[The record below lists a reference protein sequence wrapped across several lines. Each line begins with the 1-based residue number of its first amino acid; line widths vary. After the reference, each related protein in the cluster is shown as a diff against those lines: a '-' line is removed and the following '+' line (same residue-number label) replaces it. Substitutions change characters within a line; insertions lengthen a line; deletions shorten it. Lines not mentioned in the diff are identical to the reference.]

1 MDRELAPL
9 AKNGS
14 IHSSEK
20 QQQGDG
26 GLDKTENSYGEI
38 SFIGFVI
45 VQPSKSFW
53 TTKDQFPLSND
64 GHKSS

>member
-20 QQQGDG
+20 QQQVDG
-26 GLDKTENSYGEI
+26 ELDKTENFYGTI

-45 VQPSKSFW
+45 AQPSKKFW
-53 TTKDQFPLSND
+53 TTKDRFP
-64 GHKSS
+64 

>member
-14 IHSSEK
+14 INSSEK

-26 GLDKTENSYGEI
+26 ELDKTENSYGANLFYWVCDCAAVKEVLDYEGSI
-38 SFIGFVI
+38 SII
-45 VQPSKSFW
+45 K
-53 TTKDQFPLSND
+53 
-64 GHKSS
+64 